1 MAHYAAD
8 CWDAE
13 IKLSY
18 GWIECVGHADRA
30 CYDLQQHSNKT
41 GVALTASSRLDE
53 AVLTEKVIAV
63 PNKKLIGPKFKGDQ
77 KTVITALEELDGS
90 ELESFQKSVET
101 SGSGIIAGFEVSADL
116 VSFKL
121 EKKIITG
128 VHILIHAYIRS

>member
-30 CYDLQQHSNKT
+30 CYDLQQHSNRT

-53 AVLTEKVIAV
+53 PVLVEKNIAV

-77 KTVITALEELDGS
+77 KQVITALEELDGE
-90 ELESFQKSVET
+90 ELETFQKAIES
-101 SGSGIIAGFEVSADL
+101 SGVGTIAGFEITSDL
-116 VSFKL
+116 VAFKA
-121 EKKIITG
+121 EKKMISG
-128 VHILIHAYIRS
+128 HSAVYSFHI